1 MKDYLRPN
9 NISQFK
15 FSTKP
20 VAFLFAALILML
32 LPYAES
38 TAQSQPIGFQV
49 QYKVYYGDLNIGTS
63 TRKVVG
69 GADGLSYSE
78 HRVKSGKLLE
88 MLGEKS
94 YVQRTT
100 IQVSQSGVKPVEF
113 NVTNWSDVEIARVDF
128 DWDNR
133 KIQFSGGNS
142 AGMPDH
148 QVLDWESWFVSL
160 AVSDLDALEGK
171 YVTIAEQSKTR
182 TYQYG
187 APSSAELKLKGER
200 VDTIKIRMQNTG
212 DHRRSYDVWISPELH
227 NVPIRIDKNKK
238 SQKINFIITS
248 FDWVYPE

>member
-1 MKDYLRPN
+1 
-9 NISQFK
+9 
-15 FSTKP
+15 
-20 VAFLFAALILML
+20 
-32 LPYAES
+32 
-38 TAQSQPIGFQV
+38 
-49 QYKVYYGDLNIGTS
+49 
-63 TRKVVG
+63 
-69 GADGLSYSE
+69 
-78 HRVKSGKLLE
+78 
-88 MLGEKS
+88 
-94 YVQRTT
+94 
-100 IQVSQSGVKPVEF
+100 
-113 NVTNWSDVEIARVDF
+113 
-128 DWDNR
+128 
-133 KIQFSGGNS
+133 
-142 AGMPDH
+142 MPDH